1 MDFIDYLNIFLKY
14 TAINLFSCFIF
25 TKIINFKDFS
35 KKNVLLAI
43 LISTSISL
51 NYTIFGTWINPS
63 SIIIVSYFVLSFFN
77 YYISKTN
84 LSYSI
89 CASLLSLSLAFI
101 LHIICIFF
109 SVIIFVM
116 FIQINHKNPLILLL
130 AIIFESLIIY
140 KLFKLKRFKNGF
152 SFFKNNSY
160 TLSSLIFLSGITII
174 IFNAI
179 GNDNNNFITKLLF
192 LSFVFIFISIF
203 LWVKERFLLHYKSMI
218 TSDTIKNLQNQLN
231 NEIIL
236 NESMKE
242 ELKNIS
248 IVNHKYSSRISA
260 LELYITKLSS
270 SLNYSEEF
278 ANELSEAS
286 QLIKNLSNEYSN
298 ELAKSLPPI
307 NRTGIINIDNLLD
320 YFRHNCLSNN
330 VDFNVVIKSSVKQ
343 IINETISLNLL
354 ETLLSDIIKNA
365 TIAIKH
371 SNNDNHKILVQF
383 DILEH
388 LEICIYDTGIEF
400 QVDTFNLLGIQ
411 NITTHKDTGG
421 SGIGFA
427 TIFEILDKT
436 NASII
441 IEEYCLDNSD
451 YSKCIIIKFDNKHDF
466 IIRSYRYKEIKNIC
480 TNNRISLQTFY

>member
-51 NYTIFGTWINPS
+51 NYTIFSTWINPS

-218 TSDTIKNLQNQLN
+218 ISDTIKNLNEQLD
-231 NEIIL
+231 NEITL
-236 NESMKE
+236 NKNIQE
-242 ELKNIS
+242 ELKTTNYI
-248 IVNHKYSSRISA
+248 NHKYSKRISA
-260 LELYITKLSS
+260 LELYITKLTDSFAS
-270 SLNYSEEF
+270 NEEF
-278 ANELSEAS
+278 AKELSIAS
-286 QLIKNLSNEYSN
+286 DLIGNLSNEFSSEMVKN
-298 ELAKSLPPI
+298 ISPI
-307 NRTGIINIDNLLD
+307 NKTGLSNIDVLLD
-320 YFRHNCLSNN
+320 YFKSECLSNN
-330 VDFNVVIKSSVKQ
+330 IDFNVVIKSN
-343 IINETISLNLL
+343 INQLAN
-354 ETLLSDIIKNA
+354 
-365 TIAIKH
+365 
-371 SNNDNHKILVQF
+371 
-383 DILEH
+383 
-388 LEICIYDTGIEF
+388 
-400 QVDTFNLLGIQ
+400 
-411 NITTHKDTGG
+411 
-421 SGIGFA
+421 
-427 TIFEILDKT
+427 
-436 NASII
+436 
-441 IEEYCLDNSD
+441 
-451 YSKCIIIKFDNKHDF
+451 
-466 IIRSYRYKEIKNIC
+466 
-480 TNNRISLQTFY
+480 